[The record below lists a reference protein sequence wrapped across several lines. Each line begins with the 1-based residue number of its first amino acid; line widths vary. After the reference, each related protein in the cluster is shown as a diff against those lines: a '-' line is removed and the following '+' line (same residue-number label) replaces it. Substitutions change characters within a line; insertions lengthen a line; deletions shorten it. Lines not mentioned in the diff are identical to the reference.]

1 MASNSEYEQKQ
12 FWDKSQSEILKENG
26 WVTIKLES
34 GNTFTYNQKFWD
46 ALLSSDSSELSKLT
60 SNQIKNK

>member
-12 FWDKSQSEILKENG
+12 FWDENSKICPENG

-34 GNTFTYNQKFWD
+34 GNTYTYNKKFWD
-46 ALLSSDSSELSKLT
+46 IFLDGDSDDISKLT
-60 SNQIKNK
+60 SNT